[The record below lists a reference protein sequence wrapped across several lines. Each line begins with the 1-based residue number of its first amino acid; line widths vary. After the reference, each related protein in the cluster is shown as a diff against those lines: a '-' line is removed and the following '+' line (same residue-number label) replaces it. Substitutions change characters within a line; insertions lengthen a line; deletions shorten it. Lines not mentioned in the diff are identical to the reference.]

1 MGGKHTGRRVM
12 LTMPH
17 ELYDEVTKRASK
29 ERRTVSN
36 LLMSIIADAFES
48 ESDTSDKSN
57 ESRTD

>member
-36 LLMSIIADAFES
+36 LLMSIIADAFEKS
-48 ESDTSDKSN
+48 ESDTSEKSN
-57 ESRTD
+57 ED